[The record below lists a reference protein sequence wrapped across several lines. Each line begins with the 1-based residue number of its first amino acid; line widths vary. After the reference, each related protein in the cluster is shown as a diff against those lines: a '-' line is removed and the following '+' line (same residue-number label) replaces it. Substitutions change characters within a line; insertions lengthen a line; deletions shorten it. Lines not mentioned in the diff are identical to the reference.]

1 MKINRDFLVSK
12 LQEVK
17 DQRMSYGNNED
28 VELEDVNNLDTKEL
42 ILLRDEVDN
51 LSADLR
57 TLKRFLDQRL
67 KGRLENKAFRFGER
81 IFRGRNR
88 TKMVPYDSDKIL
100 EWLGDDWKA
109 AVRPNFRTS
118 AIRRIAEDRGKNP
131 NVVIESLF
139 NIVEDTGLDVNP
151 FDRSPKFIQNLL
163 DSDEKEVEIYT
174 DKKERDNGR
183 QANATD

>member
-28 VELEDVNNLDTKEL
+28 VELEDVNNLDTKQL

-109 AVRPNFRTS
+109 AVRPNF
-118 AIRRIAEDRGKNP
+118 
-131 NVVIESLF
+131 
-139 NIVEDTGLDVNP
+139 
-151 FDRSPKFIQNLL
+151 
-163 DSDEKEVEIYT
+163 
-174 DKKERDNGR
+174 
-183 QANATD
+183 

>member
-57 TLKRFLDQRL
+57 TLKRFLEQRL
-67 KGRLENKAFRFGER
+67 KGRLENKAFR
-81 IFRGRNR
+81 
-88 TKMVPYDSDKIL
+88 L
-100 EWLGDDWKA
+100 EKEYL
-109 AVRPNFRTS
+109 
-118 AIRRIAEDRGKNP
+118 EEE
-131 NVVIESLF
+131 IEPKWF
-139 NIVEDTGLDVNP
+139 HMIH
-151 FDRSPKFIQNLL
+151 PKFVGQ
-163 DSDEKEVEIYT
+163 
-174 DKKERDNGR
+174 
-183 QANATD
+183 